1 MLKLNEEKLL
11 ERWRHAKSST
21 SSDPGSELFAAI
33 SRLSSEISSVEDLLE
48 MAHSFEF
55 SVTDHLV
62 KELRR
67 KYQACELILQ
77 TIVLVHRKSC
87 FIGNYYFWN
96 AINTNGR
103 YNRS

>member
-11 ERWRHAKSST
+11 ERWRNAKASS

-33 SRLSSEISSVEDLLE
+33 SRLSSEISGVEDLLE

-55 SVTDHLV
+55 SVTDHLI

-67 KYQACELILQ
+67 KYQV
-77 TIVLVHRKSC
+77 T
-87 FIGNYYFWN
+87 
-96 AINTNGR
+96 
-103 YNRS
+103 